1 MMSDLLFWIFSV
13 LMLGFGVAVVCLR
26 NPVSSAV
33 SLVVAFISL
42 AGLFF
47 LLNAYFI
54 GIIQVLVYAGAIMV
68 LFLFIIMLLDLK
80 AERLR
85 KINVGSALGGAVVLA
100 VFSGCVIGVIG
111 RFEEGGHPFPEMM
124 AADEDVVGFGLRLF
138 ESYNLPLQIIGT
150 LLLVATIGVI
160 VLSKRE
166 LR

>member
-1 MMSDLLFWIFSV
+1 MMSVILFWLFSA

-26 NPVSSAV
+26 NPVSSAL
-33 SLVVAFISL
+33 SLVMSFISL

-54 GIIQVLVYAGAIMV
+54 GTIQILVYAGAVMV

-80 AERLR
+80 EEGVR
-85 KINVGSALGGAVVLA
+85 KINVASLIGGAVLLA
-100 VFSGCVIGVIG
+100 VFSGCIIGVIG
-111 RFEEGGHPFPEMM
+111 RFEEGNQPFPAIM
-124 AADEDVVGFGLRLF
+124 APEEDVVGFGLRLF
-138 ESYNLPLQIIGT
+138 ESYNLPLQVIGA